1 MSLYFFFQ
9 LLERIL
15 VSTRNRYRVLILKT
29 KQISLSRELK
39 KGTANVST
47 TAQLLVTGIVDLS
60 VTFFVS

>member
-1 MSLYFFFQ
+1 MSLYFFQ